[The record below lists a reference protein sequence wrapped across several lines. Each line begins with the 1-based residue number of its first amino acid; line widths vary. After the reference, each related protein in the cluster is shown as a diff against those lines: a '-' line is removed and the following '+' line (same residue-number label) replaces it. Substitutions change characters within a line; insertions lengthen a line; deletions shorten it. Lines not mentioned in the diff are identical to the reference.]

1 VPCGRGGEPLE
12 GVTPGNFQ
20 AVDLNKGEAHIT
32 AGILTAAGV
41 AIGQGVWTVAASLGR
56 TSLPRASAPAFLA
69 LKAAGAVYLVC
80 LGVRLAAEQR

>member
-1 VPCGRGGEPLE
+1 MLTELVAFVPVAAVVIC
-12 GVTPGNFQ
+12 TPGPDI
-20 AVDLNKGEAHIT
+20 ALT
-32 AGILTAAGV
+32 ILTAAGV

-56 TSLPRASAPAFLA
+56 TSLLRASAPAFLA